1 MPFITPKPTTAF
13 SLQLSVTISFHKS
26 IDFLNQVHVKI
37 GLLHLLHLRLSF
49 HPSISDFFSLIHIDI
64 FYNMPGSSSLR
75 EPCFCRHMKKA
86 DEIILSIPSDVACKL
101 WGVDMGPTN
110 VDIHTDDG
118 RIFNVCLTES
128 KGNLFF
134 FHGWS
139 NVTQHLGLSK
149 GCFIVFNPLDCTTF
163 KLTHFIDGV
172 SGSSFWTYLLRT
184 SSHFY
189 VIPEV
194 ILPETFST
202 SIDLISTIMIN
213 NNPFHV
219 RIETDGG
226 KFGFTVGIDVIV
238 NVDVPLVPPID
249 AVNEIYE
256 EPHSRVY
263 RFSRIVG
270 TDFMLPDRVSEM
282 AKLNICLKDITV
294 RLLNLEPPVQF
305 TNGTRRERTHNGFR
319 YALRRWSKF
328 MKTAGI
334 KDVVDDVS
342 DMLLAIKE
350 ES

>member
-1 MPFITPKPTTAF
+1 
-13 SLQLSVTISFHKS
+13 
-26 IDFLNQVHVKI
+26 
-37 GLLHLLHLRLSF
+37 
-49 HPSISDFFSLIHIDI
+49 
-64 FYNMPGSSSLR
+64 MPGSSSLSIR

-86 DEIILSIPSDVACKL
+86 DEIILSIPSDAACKL

-110 VDIHTDDG
+110 VMIHTDDG
-118 RIFNVCLTES
+118 HIFNVFLTES

-149 GCFIVFNPLDCTTF
+149 GCFVVFNPLDCTTF
-163 KLTHFIDGV
+163 KLTPFIDGV

-238 NVDVPLVPPID
+238 SLLHLEPGCFLIFTKFFGNDFNLKVFGKNGVENNFLDVDVDVPLVPPID

-263 RFSRIVG
+263 RFSHSVG

-282 AKLNICLKDITV
+282 AKLNLCLKDITV
-294 RLLNLEPPVQF
+294 RLLNIEPPVQF

-334 KDVVDDVS
+334 KVRDNVDFCFDENEQVLSVEKVVPYVS
-342 DMLLAIKE
+342 GRN
-350 ES
+350 

>member
-1 MPFITPKPTTAF
+1 
-13 SLQLSVTISFHKS
+13 
-26 IDFLNQVHVKI
+26 
-37 GLLHLLHLRLSF
+37 
-49 HPSISDFFSLIHIDI
+49 
-64 FYNMPGSSSLR
+64 MPGSSSLSIR
-75 EPCFCRHMKKA
+75 EPCLCRHMKKA
-86 DEIILSIPSDVACKL
+86 DEIILSIPSDAACKL
-101 WGVDMGPTN
+101 WGVDKGPTN
-110 VDIHTDDG
+110 VMIHTDDG
-118 RIFNVCLTES
+118 RIFNVFLSES

-149 GCFIVFNPLDCTTF
+149 GCLVVFNPLDCTTF

-184 SSHFY
+184 SSHFC

-194 ILPETFST
+194 ILPKTFST
-202 SIDLISTIMIN
+202 SIDLISTIMIH

-219 RIETDGG
+219 RIETDDG
-226 KFGFTVGIDVIV
+226 KFGFTVGIDVIYLEKNGV
-238 NVDVPLVPPID
+238 EKNFLDVEVDVPLVPPID

-263 RFSRIVG
+263 QFSRIAG

-282 AKLNICLKDITV
+282 AKLNLCLKDITV
-294 RLLNLEPPVQF
+294 RLLNREPPVQC

-328 MKTAGI
+328 MKTA
-334 KDVVDDVS
+334 
-342 DMLLAIKE
+342 
-350 ES
+350 

>member
-1 MPFITPKPTTAF
+1 
-13 SLQLSVTISFHKS
+13 
-26 IDFLNQVHVKI
+26 
-37 GLLHLLHLRLSF
+37 
-49 HPSISDFFSLIHIDI
+49 
-64 FYNMPGSSSLR
+64 MPGSSSSSLSIR

-86 DEIILSIPSDVACKL
+86 DEIILSIPSDAACKL

-118 RIFNVCLTES
+118 RIFNVCLSYS
-128 KGNLFF
+128 KGNLFL

-139 NVTQHLGLSK
+139 NVTQHLGLSE

-172 SGSSFWTYLLRT
+172 SGGSFCTYLLRT

-194 ILPETFST
+194 LLPETFST

-238 NVDVPLVPPID
+238 SFLHLEPGCFLIFTKYFGNDFNLKVFGKNCVEKNFLDVDVDV
-249 AVNEIYE
+249 
-256 EPHSRVY
+256 
-263 RFSRIVG
+263 
-270 TDFMLPDRVSEM
+270 
-282 AKLNICLKDITV
+282 V
-294 RLLNLEPPVQF
+294 RLHFVIICYL
-305 TNGTRRERTHNGFR
+305 
-319 YALRRWSKF
+319 Y
-328 MKTAGI
+328 I
-334 KDVVDDVS
+334 C
-342 DMLLAIKE
+342 
-350 ES
+350 

>member
-1 MPFITPKPTTAF
+1 MFFIKRIHSMPFITPKPTTAF
-13 SLQLSVTISFHKS
+13 SLQLSVIRAFHISM
-26 IDFLNQVHVKI
+26 DFLNQLHVKI
-37 GLLHLLHLRLSF
+37 GFLHLLHLRLSF

-64 FYNMPGSSSLR
+64 CFQYVWVFFIKVYIYLIR

-86 DEIILSIPSDVACKL
+86 DEIILSIPSDAACKL
-101 WGVDMGPTN
+101 WCVDMGPTN
-110 VDIHTDDG
+110 VMIHTDNG
-118 RIFNVCLTES
+118 RIFYVFLTES

-149 GCFIVFNPLDCTTF
+149 GCFVVFNPLDCTTF

-184 SSHFY
+184 SSHFS

-202 SIDLISTIMIN
+202 SIDLISAITIN

-238 NVDVPLVPPID
+238 
-249 AVNEIYE
+249 
-256 EPHSRVY
+256 S
-263 RFSRIVG
+263 
-270 TDFMLPDRVSEM
+270 
-282 AKLNICLKDITV
+282 
-294 RLLNLEPPVQF
+294 LLHLEPGCFFIF
-305 TNGTRRERTHNGFR
+305 TKYFGNDFNLKVFGKKRC
-319 YALRRWSKF
+319 
-328 MKTAGI
+328 
-334 KDVVDDVS
+334 
-342 DMLLAIKE
+342 
-350 ES
+350 

>member
-1 MPFITPKPTTAF
+1 M
-13 SLQLSVTISFHKS
+13 S
-26 IDFLNQVHVKI
+26 
-37 GLLHLLHLRLSF
+37 
-49 HPSISDFFSLIHIDI
+49 
-64 FYNMPGSSSLR
+64 GSSSSSLSIR

-86 DEIILSIPSDVACKL
+86 DEIILSIPSDAACKL

-110 VDIHTDDG
+110 EI
-118 RIFNVCLTES
+118 S
-128 KGNLFF
+128 SFF
-134 FHGWS
+134 YGWS
-139 NVTQHLGLSK
+139 NVTQHLGLPE
-149 GCFIVFNPLDCTTF
+149 GCFIVFNPIDCTTF
-163 KLTHFIDGV
+163 KLTHFIDGA
-172 SGSSFWTYLLRT
+172 SCSSFWTYLLRT

-238 NVDVPLVPPID
+238 SLLHLEPGCFLIFTKYFGNDFKLKVFGKKCVEKNFLDVDVDVPLVPPID
-249 AVNEIYE
+249 ALNEIYE

-263 RFSRIVG
+263 RFSRTVG
-270 TDFMLPDRVSEM
+270 TDFILPDRVSEM
-282 AKLNICLKDITV
+282 SKLNICLKDITI
-294 RLLNLEPPVQF
+294 RLLNLEPPLQF

-319 YALRRWSKF
+319 YALTRWSKF

-334 KDVVDDVS
+334 KVRDTVDYCFDENDQVLIVEKVVPYVS
-342 DMLLAIKE
+342 GRI
-350 ES
+350 

>member
-1 MPFITPKPTTAF
+1 M
-13 SLQLSVTISFHKS
+13 
-26 IDFLNQVHVKI
+26 
-37 GLLHLLHLRLSF
+37 
-49 HPSISDFFSLIHIDI
+49 
-64 FYNMPGSSSLR
+64 
-75 EPCFCRHMKKA
+75 
-86 DEIILSIPSDVACKL
+86 
-101 WGVDMGPTN
+101 
-110 VDIHTDDG
+110 IHTDDG
-118 RIFNVCLTES
+118 RIFNVFLTES

-149 GCFIVFNPLDCTTF
+149 GCFVVFNPLDCTTF

-189 VIPEV
+189 VIP
-194 ILPETFST
+194 
-202 SIDLISTIMIN
+202 
-213 NNPFHV
+213 
-219 RIETDGG
+219 
-226 KFGFTVGIDVIV
+226 
-238 NVDVPLVPPID
+238 PID

-263 RFSRIVG
+263 RFSRSIG
-270 TDFMLPDRVSEM
+270 TDFMLPNRVSEM
-282 AKLNICLKDITV
+282 AKLNLCLEDITV
-294 RLLNLEPPVQF
+294 KLLNMEPPFQF

-334 KDVVDDVS
+334 KDVVDDVR
-342 DMLLAIKE
+342 DMFLAIKQ